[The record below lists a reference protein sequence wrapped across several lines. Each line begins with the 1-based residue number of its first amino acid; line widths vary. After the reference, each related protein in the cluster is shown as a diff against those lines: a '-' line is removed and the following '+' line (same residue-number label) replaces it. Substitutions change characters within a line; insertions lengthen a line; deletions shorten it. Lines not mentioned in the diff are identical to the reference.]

1 MHDAIIQAEGL
12 VKSFAGKVRALDSL
26 TLTVQQGGIHGLL
39 GPNGAAKTTLIRILA
54 TLLPP
59 DAGTAR
65 IGGVDVR
72 TNPAAV
78 RARIGLAGQ
87 SAAVDDDLTG
97 QENAEMVGRLYG
109 LPRPQARRRA
119 GEVLERIHLAG
130 VADRQVKTYSGGMR
144 PRLDLAASPVGRP
157 QVLLLD
163 EPTAGLDPASR
174 HHLWP
179 LTRNLAATGT
189 TVLATTQYLEE
200 ADQLADPIAVINH
213 GRLLTE
219 GTTPQLKDRV
229 GGAAVQLRVP
239 AADRARTLAALR
251 DGNGEDPAVDEH
263 DGRMVLPG
271 AGRRQDPDGGAA
283 PPGDRRHHP
292 GGRGAAQADPRRGV
306 PRTDRP
312 PRHPRRQRQHPRPSR
327 RRRRQRPGPTRGAS
341 PMSATTTTR
350 PLGLGRTVSDI
361 AVIVRRDL
369 VRSLRLPDV
378 LVTSTVMPVIFILMF
393 TYVFGGAIQMAED
406 LATGVIDRHRSLPM
420 ASSALPAGRTLA
432 DTCGMLRTMA
442 LLLAVGLAIG
452 VRWQTSPWRLLAG
465 VAIALAR
472 VRPRLVVG
480 HGSPRPGRAHP
491 RGGPGGQL
499 HGRVPAGVHQLD
511 VRPHPDH
518 ARMAASVRRP
528 PARHR
533 DHQRPARPAPRP
545 RRPPAR
551 PDRHRP
557 GRAGPGLVRS
567 HHRGLRPPGRPPVPP
582 HRQLTVH
589 LRQGAPGHG
598 GRAVQPGGGHGGGQA
613 DLRRSAR
620 LTRSTKR

>member
-12 VKSFAGKVRALDSL
+12 VKAFAGKVRALDGL

-39 GPNGAAKTTLIRILA
+39 GPNGAAKTTLIRILT
-54 TLLPP
+54 TLLAP

-65 IGGVDVR
+65 IGDVDVR
-72 TNPAAV
+72 TNPAGV
-78 RARIGLAGQ
+78 RAQIG
-87 SAAVDDDLTG
+87 
-97 QENAEMVGRLYG
+97 
-109 LPRPQARRRA
+109 
-119 GEVLERIHLAG
+119 
-130 VADRQVKTYSGGMR
+130 
-144 PRLDLAASPVGRP
+144 LAASPVGHP

-163 EPTAGLDPASR
+163 EPTAGLDTASR

-239 AADRARTLAALR
+239 AADRAQTLAALR
-251 DGNGEDPAVDEH
+251 DGGLQDPTVDEH
-263 DGRMVLPG
+263 DGSVILPG

-292 GGRGAAQADPRRGV
+292 GGRGAAQADPRRGL

-327 RRRRQRPGPTRGAS
+327 RRGSPRPGPTRGAS

-361 AVIVRRDL
+361 AVIARRDM

-393 TYVFGGAIQMAED
+393 TYVFGGAIQSALPPAAHGRYVNWLLPGLLAQLALLSGQSAALRMAED

-432 DTCGMLRTMA
+432 DTCGMLRTMV

-465 VAIALAR
+465 VAITLGFGHAWSWAMAALG
-472 VRPRLVVG
+472 LVVRT
-480 HGSPRPGRAHP
+480 PEAV
-491 RGGPGGQL
+491 Q
-499 HGRVPAGVHQLD
+499 
-511 VRPHPDH
+511 
-518 ARMAASVRRP
+518 AASF
-528 PARHR
+528 
-533 DHQRPARPAPRP
+533 
-545 RRPPAR
+545 
-551 PDRHRP
+551 
-557 GRAGPGLVRS
+557 
-567 HHRGLRPPGRPPVPP
+567 
-582 HRQLTVH
+582 T
-589 LRQGAPGHG
+589 GAFPL
-598 GRAVQPGGGHGGGQA
+598 A
-613 DLRRSAR
+613 
-620 LTRSTKR
+620 STSSRFLPTQTMPEWQQ